1 MTFSLAGF
9 CPRTQ
14 AFGCAL
20 ATSSMAAG
28 GRAPFV
34 QPGVGCVLSQ
44 ARSDPRLGVL
54 GLQSLATGQAAAQVL
69 EAMMASTPHTA
80 WRQLAVLDRRGDT
93 ACFTGAQCTQAKGE
107 RQGRGVVVVG
117 NGLANEAVLDAMLE
131 KFSSAPQAGLADRL
145 VAALEAGEQAGGE
158 AFPLRSASLMVAFTD
173 IPFLPIN
180 LRVDLS
186 ETPIVDL
193 RRMLTAWLPMM
204 DGYVMRCMDPE
215 RSPAAAAIEGHP
227 A

>member
-9 CPRTQ
+9 CPRTRQ
-14 AFGCAL
+14 LGCAL

-34 QPGVGCVLSQ
+34 QPGVGSVLSQ
-44 ARSDPRLGVL
+44 ARSDPRLGEL
-54 GLQSLATGQAAAQVL
+54 GLRALAAGRSAAQAL
-69 EAMMASTPHTA
+69 AEMTASTPHTA
-80 WRQLAVLDRRGDT
+80 WRQLAVLDGGGGT

-131 KFSSAPQAGLADRL
+131 GFSSAPDAGLADRL
-145 VAALEAGEQAGGE
+145 VSALEAGERAGGE
-158 AFPLRSASLMVAFTD
+158 AFPLRSAGLMVAFPD
-173 IPFLPIN
+173 LPLLPIN
-180 LRVDLS
+180 LRVDFS
-186 ETPIVDL
+186 DTPITEL

-215 RSPAAAAIEGHP
+215 RSPPAAAIEGHRT
-227 A
+227 